1 MKVSN
6 VRFLPKILACF
17 GLLGLSVAGALW
29 FATGRM
35 KAIDTEYSSILAN
48 DVEAVRAV
56 LIIDIRIQNLVGDV
70 WRIIAQKELTD
81 RMKTDQEISGML
93 SSLPPYFATA
103 EKSMPQFSDR
113 LEKVRQAINDVFTN
127 DYPQIEQLAEANVDS
142 EASKMALE
150 MSGKTD
156 DLRQKMKALNDDF
169 TIDLKTRS
177 SNATSYTD
185 ATIYETMIAA
195 GCALAAVMGLAFALV
210 QFGICRP
217 IGGLIEALRRMA
229 TGNFDV
235 VLPGLGRRDE
245 VGEIAEG
252 VGLVKAM
259 AIEKAQ
265 REAALQAQRQ
275 QVEMDLQSSAAAE
288 RAKTAEVQAQA
299 MRGLGDGLRALAS
312 GDLTTRLADGFPQDY
327 AQIRDDF
334 NEAVESLKQ
343 TLVSIVSN
351 SVAIG
356 SGTDEISSA
365 ADDLSRRTEQQA
377 ASLEETA
384 ASLDEITT
392 TVNKTAEGAKH
403 ARDVVSTAKEDAE
416 KSGIV
421 VRNAIEAMTGIEK
434 SSKQIGQIIG
444 VIDEIAFQTNL
455 LALNAG
461 VEAARAGDA
470 GRGFAVVASEVRA
483 LAQRSAEA
491 AKEIKGLI
499 STSTA
504 QVDQGVQLVVQTGK
518 ALQRIVAEVAEING
532 VVAAIAASAQEQ
544 ATGLQQVNTAMNQM
558 DQVTQQNAAMVE
570 ETTAAA
576 RSLAMETQE
585 LARLTA
591 RFQTGERTAPQTGR
605 RQAATAPATRP
616 APQRV
621 SAGAGSNAVR
631 KSAPAA
637 MSDAWEEF

>member
-17 GLLGLSVAGALW
+17 GLLGISVAGALW
-29 FATGRM
+29 FATERM
-35 KAIDTEYSSILAN
+35 KAIDTEYSSILTSN
-48 DVEAVRAV
+48 VGAVRAS
-56 LIIDIRIQNLVGDV
+56 LIVNIRIQNLIGDV
-70 WRIIAQKELTD
+70 WRIIALSDHDEID
-81 RMKTDQEISGML
+81 KTDQDINNIL
-93 SSLPPYFATA
+93 TTLPPYFDTA
-103 EKSMPQFSDR
+103 EKSMPKFTDR
-113 LEKVRQAINDVFTN
+113 LEQLRQTLNDVFAS
-127 DYPQIEQLAEANVDS
+127 DYPKIKKLAQTNGDE
-142 EASKMALE
+142 EASKLALA
-150 MSGKTD
+150 MSVKTN
-156 DLRQKMKALNDDF
+156 DLRQKLKVLNDDF
-169 TIDLKTRS
+169 TKDLNTRS
-177 SNATSYTD
+177 DNATAYTD
-185 ATIYETMIAA
+185 ATIYETIIAA
-195 GCALAAVMGLAFALV
+195 GCALAAVMALAFALV

-217 IGGLIEALRRMA
+217 IGGLIHALKLMA
-229 TGNFDV
+229 AGNFDV
-235 VLPGLGRRDE
+235 VLPGLGRKDE

-259 AIEKAQ
+259 AVEKAH
-265 REAALQAQRQ
+265 RESDLHAQRQ
-275 QVEMDLQSSAAAE
+275 QVEMDLQASAAAE
-288 RAKTAEVQAQA
+288 RTKAAEEQGQA
-299 MRGLGDGLRALAS
+299 MRRLGDGLRALAN
-312 GDLTTRLADGFPQDY
+312 GDLTIRLNEGFTQNY

-334 NEAVESLKQ
+334 NEAVQTLKQ
-343 TLVSIVSN
+343 TLVGIVSN
-351 SVAIG
+351 SAAIG
-356 SGTDEISSA
+356 AGTDEISTA
-365 ADDLSRRTEQQA
+365 AEDLSRRTEQQA

-403 ARDVVSTAKEDAE
+403 ARDVVSAAKEDAE

-421 VRNAIEAMTGIEK
+421 VRNAIEAMSGIEK

-491 AKEIKGLI
+491 AKEIKSLI

-504 QVDQGVQLVVQTGK
+504 QVDQGVQLVVETGK
-518 ALQRIVAEVAEING
+518 ALQRIVTEVAEING
-532 VVAAIAASAQEQ
+532 VVSAIAASAQEQ
-544 ATGLQQVNTAMNQM
+544 ATGLHQVNTAMNQM

-585 LARLTA
+585 LAKLIA
-591 RFQTGERTAPQTGR
+591 RFQTGEKAAPQASR
-605 RQAATAPATRP
+605 RSTKPAPAARP
-616 APQRV
+616 TLKNASSGGA
-621 SAGAGSNAVR
+621 SAAVR
-631 KSAPAA
+631 KPAPAA
-637 MSDAWEEF
+637 AQDTWEEF